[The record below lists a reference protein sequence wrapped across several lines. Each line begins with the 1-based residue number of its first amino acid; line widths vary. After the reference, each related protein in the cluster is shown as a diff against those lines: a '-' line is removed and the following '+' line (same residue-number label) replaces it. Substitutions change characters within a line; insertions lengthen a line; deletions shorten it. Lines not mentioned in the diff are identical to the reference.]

1 MLYCCTKS
9 QTQSVAPDYPVL
21 PIRRLQV
28 VYTSV
33 GNLAYQFL
41 MLNIDGATRNGALS
55 LSVDSQDSNVCLPDC
70 IELLRMMH
78 QQVGM
83 HSSLFL

>member
-1 MLYCCTKS
+1 MFCVT
-9 QTQSVAPDYPVL
+9 PVL
-21 PIRRLQV
+21 RTGYEYLHVPIFYLQV
-28 VYTSV
+28 VYTSI

-55 LSVDSQDSNVCLPDC
+55 LSVDNQKSNIYLPDC

-78 QQVGM
+78 QQVEYT
-83 HSSLFL
+83 HATSL